1 MVHLGEG
8 EWRKSHPPA
17 DIATQTGPVKTLG
30 SPFLIMGGMRAGF
43 SRQSAGEASPTARK
57 SRSPKMADSWV

>member
-1 MVHLGEG
+1 METISPPGVDRDADCSGE
-8 EWRKSHPPA
+8 
-17 DIATQTGPVKTLG
+17 TLG
-30 SPFLIMGGMRAGF
+30 RPFLIMGGMRAGF